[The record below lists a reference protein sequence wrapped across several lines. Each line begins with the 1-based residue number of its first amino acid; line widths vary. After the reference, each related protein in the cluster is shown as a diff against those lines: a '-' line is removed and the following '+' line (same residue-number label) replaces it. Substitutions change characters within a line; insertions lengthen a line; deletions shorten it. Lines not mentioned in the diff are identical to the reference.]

1 MSKKTLVSLVSMVS
15 ILLLGATGAIVY
27 NRRRVDVPKAIKE
40 PIVANVSITPEATT
54 TPSPTPSTK
63 KTKEPLID
71 CTGPDGKKTQVT
83 KSDCDNLNLYWG
95 KQAKPST
102 TPSSN
107 NSNTTPSNQPSTTN
121 ATITPVVTTTPTPVP
136 NATFSTNTVNLTIN
150 RGETKNN
157 LFTITSNGATGFTTT
172 NNFSPSISNISYN
185 PGSAGMQSG
194 QTLDFSLTV
203 PSNAAVG
210 SYTGSIKFTFT
221 PGNYEKTV
229 TFNLN
234 VTDPP
239 ANSMSFTF
247 SADSINVTVPNNGS
261 ENNVFTFTSSKTSS
275 YSFNITFNDPKP
287 AGGGIGYLSSGGAVA
302 GQTHQQYIQVYQ
314 NVTPGNYT
322 GTGTFRDGSSGAEK
336 TFPVSITVTN

>member
-1 MSKKTLVSLVSMVS
+1 MMSKKTSVSFVSMAS

-27 NRRRVDVPKAIKE
+27 NRRHVDVPEVTKE

-63 KTKEPLID
+63 KTKELLID

-83 KSDCDNLNLYWG
+83 KSDCDNLNSYWD
-95 KQAKPST
+95 KKST
-102 TPSSN
+102 PTPTTST
-107 NSNTTPSNQPSTTN
+107 NTTTTT
-121 ATITPVVTTTPTPVP
+121 TITPVVTTAPTPVP

-157 LFTITSNGATGFTTT
+157 LFTITSNGATGFSTTK
-172 NNFSPSISNISYN
+172 NFSPSISDINYS
-185 PGSAGMQSG
+185 PGSAGMQTG
-194 QTLDFSLTV
+194 QTIDFSLSI
-203 PSNAAVG
+203 PSSAAVG
-210 SYTGSIKFTFT
+210 SYTGTIKFIFT

-275 YSFNITFNDPKP
+275 YSFNISFNDPKP

-314 NVTPGNYT
+314 NVTPGTYT
-322 GTGTFRDGSSGAEK
+322 GTGLFRDGTSGAEK
-336 TFPVSITVTN
+336 SFPVSITVTN